1 MNVTLSPDLEHLIQ
15 DKVDS
20 GLYGDASEVVSEAL
34 RLLDERDRV
43 ARLRRSVEEAQAQ
56 VARGEY
62 TRLTPGLI
70 DEIKA
75 RAAENARLGK
85 PVNDDV
91 KL

>member
-1 MNVTLSPDLEHLIQ
+1 MNMTLAPELEHQIQ

-20 GLYGDASEVVSEAL
+20 GLYDNANDVVREAL

-43 ARLRRSVEEAQAQ
+43 IRLRKSVEEAQAQ

-62 TRLTPGLI
+62 RRLTPELI
-70 DEIKA
+70 DEIKREA
-75 RAAENARLGK
+75 LENARLGK
-85 PVNDDV
+85 PVSDDV